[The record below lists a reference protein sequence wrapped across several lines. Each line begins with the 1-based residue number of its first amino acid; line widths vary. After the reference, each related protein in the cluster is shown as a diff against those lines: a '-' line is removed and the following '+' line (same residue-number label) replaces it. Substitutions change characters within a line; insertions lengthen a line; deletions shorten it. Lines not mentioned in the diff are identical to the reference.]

1 VITPQDTFK
10 KEKDQAE
17 RWQDTVD
24 MDQFHK
30 AAITA
35 LAQMQMNMTAP
46 PDMASAASYAWR
58 MEGAKQFLKTLME
71 LAMAPAPVPHRDD
84 GTLDYSQYAQ
94 PKR

>member
-24 MDQFHK
+24 MDQFHR

-58 MEGAKQFLKTLME
+58 MEGAKQFLQTLME
-71 LAMAPAPVPHRDD
+71 LATSPTPAPHRDV
-84 GTLDYSQYAQ
+84 GALDYKQYER

>member
-24 MDQFHK
+24 MGQFHN
-30 AAITA
+30 AAMVA
-35 LAQMQMNMTAP
+35 LAQMQLNLNAP
-46 PDMASAASYAWR
+46 PDMATAASYAWR

-71 LAMAPAPVPHRDD
+71 LATVSSQVPYKDD
-84 GTLDYSQYAQ
+84 GALDYSQYAQ